1 MGKKLPRFFFIFF
14 LCLGNL
20 YAQQVTVKIQRPV
33 LDPATQQI
41 LVPYQLAELKP
52 HQLRYDIALY
62 YSTNEGKS
70 YIGPLRQVS
79 GDVGEGV
86 LPGADKQIAWNFLL
100 EAPELTE
107 KGNLVK
113 LKFKIVTRTNEAAK
127 KAAKS
132 ALGGP
137 ENALLSVLVPGLGDG
152 YVRQGKGYG
161 AITFVTWGTLATGLV
176 FRWSARKN
184 YDNYLGSSNTAELD
198 HFFFLAQSHK
208 KASNW
213 LIASAVGI
221 WVTDVVLVA
230 VRGFRNLKKRQE
242 ISILGKKVYPHFGL
256 NYSPIHQQPNLSL
269 RFRF

>member
-1 MGKKLPRFFFIFF
+1 V
-14 LCLGNL
+14 N
-20 YAQQVTVKIQRPV
+20 
-33 LDPATQQI
+33 
-41 LVPYQLAELKP
+41 
-52 HQLRYDIALY
+52 
-62 YSTNEGKS
+62 
-70 YIGPLRQVS
+70 

-107 KGNLVK
+107 QGNLVK

-127 KAAKS
+127 KAAKR

-176 FRWSARKN
+176 FSWSARKN

-213 LIASAVGI
+213 LIASAVGM

-242 ISILGKKVYPHFGL
+242 ISILGKKIYPQFGL